1 MPVRKSVKK
10 PVQKR
15 SASKHTMSQDLI
27 DAFKTPGHL
36 LSPRQVRIIF
46 DAKKRDFLMLITF
59 IFNPQ
64 RV

>member
-10 PVQKR
+10 PAQKR

-46 DAKKRDFLMLITF
+46 DAKKKGTS
-59 IFNPQ
+59 
-64 RV
+64 